1 MTYFR
6 AVHAGR
12 LVMLVAA
19 LAMLALPAMASAQGP
34 VQEIDTEGNKNCVAP
49 GGEGGEGG
57 SASVGGGP
65 GDDTA
70 DASGG
75 NGGAGGCN
83 TTSNVTNPSERVVV
97 REHVGGGGQ
106 AVGGGVQDQAVQGQA
121 VGGGVQDQ
129 AVGGVGGGV
138 PLAQTGFD
146 AWIVAL
152 LGGLCLTGGLT
163 ALAAQRRGGLRGLI
177 RR

>member
-19 LAMLALPAMASAQGP
+19 LAMLALPAMASAQP
-34 VQEIDTEGNKNCVAP
+34 SSEIDTEGNKNCVAP
-49 GGEGGEGG
+49 GGDGGEGG
-57 SASVGGGP
+57 SANVGGGP

-70 DASGG
+70 NAGG
-75 NGGAGGCN
+75 GDGGAGGCN

-97 REHVGGGGQ
+97 REHVGGGGGQ